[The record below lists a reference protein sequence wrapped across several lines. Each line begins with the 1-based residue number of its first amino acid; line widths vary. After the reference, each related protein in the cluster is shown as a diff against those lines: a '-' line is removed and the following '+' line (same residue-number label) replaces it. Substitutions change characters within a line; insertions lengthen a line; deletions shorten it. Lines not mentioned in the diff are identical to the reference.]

1 MLHHEC
7 ETHMS
12 YMYEGLC
19 FFVHENKNC
28 IIPLITTVV
37 YIAQVINGQTDQTE
51 PDRRWSATDGRFVET
66 GVSDD
71 YEQFIISAGE
81 NPSESTVV
89 KAYTHRQ
96 FTREVIRT
104 GEQAARVGEHLRK
117 NTSQQNS
124 TTDPMDRSHYR
135 ENEVYINL
143 KKFNNMSHPHKW
155 AVNGFHKN
163 HKDIKIKNSNN
174 ELFPQEKA
182 MK

>member
-1 MLHHEC
+1 MFHHEC
-7 ETHMS
+7 ETYTCHVCMKA
-12 YMYEGLC
+12 C
-19 FFVHENKNC
+19 FCFVHENKNC

-37 YIAQVINGQTDQTE
+37 YIAQVINGQAE
-51 PDRRWSATDGRFVET
+51 PDRRWSATDGRFIET
-66 GVSDD
+66 GVSDN
-71 YEQFIISAGE
+71 YEHFVISAGE

-104 GEQAARVGEHLRK
+104 GEQAARVDEHLRK

-174 ELFPQEKA
+174 EPFPQEKA